1 MVIGVCK
8 MTILLH
14 GNQSLKGKRRV
25 IKSIIGKVKS
35 RFNLS
40 IAEVGA
46 NDLWQRAEIGFAAIG
61 NDRAFVNS
69 VIDKALGFIEA
80 LEMGEI
86 TDHSIELISL

>member
-1 MVIGVCK
+1 

-14 GNQSLKGKRRV
+14 GNRSLKGKRRV
-25 IKSIIGKVKS
+25 LKSIMSKVKN

-61 NDRAFVNS
+61 NDRTFINS
-69 VIDKALGFIEA
+69 VLDKALCFIEA
-80 LEMGEI
+80 LEMGEV
-86 TDHSIELISL
+86 TDHRIELISL

>member
-14 GNQSLKGKRRV
+14 GNQSLKGKRKV
-25 IKSIIGKVKS
+25 LKSIIGKVKS

-46 NDLWQRAEIGFAAIG
+46 NDLWQRIEIGFAAIG
-61 NDRAFVNS
+61 NDRAFINS
-69 VIDKALGFIEA
+69 VIDKALDFIEA
-80 LEMGEI
+80 LEMGEV
-86 TDHSIELISL
+86 TDTSIELISL

>member
-25 IKSIIGKVKS
+25 LKSIMGKVKN

-40 IAEVGA
+40 VAEVGA

-61 NDRAFVNS
+61 NDRAFINS
-69 VIDKALGFIEA
+69 VIDKALCFIEA
-80 LEMGEI
+80 LEMGEV
-86 TDHSIELISL
+86 TDHQIELISL